1 MVKDR
6 KVLDY
11 HDVLLYE
18 SDLRLLAGEEWL
30 NDQACVRQSWLMRML
45 CVAHVASRRTPH
57 VCEQC
62 RLPQVINFWFEYLS
76 HEKYASGSVCFVPG
90 ATTYLLANAGAPL
103 GL

>member
-1 MVKDR
+1 MVKER

-76 HEKYASGSVCFVPG
+76 HEKYASGSVCFMPG